1 MNIENKRILLV
12 GKETYMYP
20 FYYLIDEWS
29 GKNEIAT
36 FWVNPMES
44 ELDECD
50 LNSST
55 YYAFKRKGITKDYTL
70 TKANE
75 KFIKICNDKINYDKQ
90 LHLKHFLVIQPY
102 HNQKYNPD

>member
-44 ELDECD
+44 Q
-50 LNSST
+50 T
-55 YYAFKRKGITKDYTL
+55 
-70 TKANE
+70 
-75 KFIKICNDKINYDKQ
+75 
-90 LHLKHFLVIQPY
+90 PY
-102 HNQKYNPD
+102 SQGRQSGSAPAAPSAQT